1 MLQESNDDSTKK
13 LVQNYIQEN
22 LPELYIKTLRLQGDE
37 WKRKKMDVRGSY
49 KLGCENARYD
59 ER

>member
-22 LPELYIKTLRLQGDE
+22 LPELYIKTLRLKGDE
-37 WKRKKMDVRGSY
+37 
-49 KLGCENARYD
+49 
-59 ER
+59 